1 MPVGTRKNPA
11 PASPVKAPARKRD
24 RSPAMGASG
33 RRTRRKKGE
42 EGNDSDVE
50 FDVADE
56 RGIEEEDRQA
66 GGKGKKPGSARIAAR
81 R

>member
-11 PASPVKAPARKRD
+11 PASPIKAPACKRD
-24 RSPAMGASG
+24 RSPATGGSG

-42 EGNDSDVE
+42 EEGNDSDVE
-50 FDVADE
+50 FDVTDE

-66 GGKGKKPGSARIAAR
+66 GGKAKKPGR
-81 R
+81 